1 MESGRRRLWWPDV
14 EAMSDRMETVGL
26 AAWARKEGLFG
37 QTHHGG
43 KAGDP
48 CEAAAEA

>member
-14 EAMSDRMETVGL
+14 EAMSDRLETVGL

-43 KAGDP
+43 KAGYP